1 MKLSKKT
8 IFSLIVNFF
17 YVFLFIYLIY
27 LLFIYYDNEIV
38 KDGNYLFIYL
48 FMINYLFIYY
58 NELSIY
64 L

>member
-38 KDGNYLFIYL
+38 KDGNYLFI
-48 FMINYLFIYY
+48 
-58 NELSIY
+58 
-64 L
+64 